1 MTRLIDKGSKSSRHG
16 YILSIDQSTSCTKA
30 LLFDGAGNLTCRFD
44 LPHRQIINERGW
56 VEHDTDEIWKNL
68 IGAVKGVLEKSG
80 VVKGEIAGAALSNQR
95 ETSIV
100 WDKSTGLPLYNAIV
114 WQCGRAEEIC
124 RRIASNGAEDLIK
137 RATGINL
144 SPYYSAGKIA
154 WVLENVDKA
163 RQAANKGVLCCSTI
177 DSWLIYMLT
186 DGEAV
191 KTDYSN
197 ASRSQLLNIHKLEWD
212 KDVCSLFGIDVAYLP
227 ELADSDDLFGYTDF
241 GGVLDR
247 KVPLHGVMGD
257 SHGALYAQGC
267 HEKGTVKATYGT
279 GSSVM
284 MNTGGTPAESKD
296 IVTSLAWRL
305 NGKVN
310 YVLEG
315 NINYTGAV
323 IKWLVENLGIMSSS
337 KEAES
342 LARKAKHVPGLYF
355 VPAFSGLGAP
365 YWDGNAR
372 AMISGMDRG
381 CGKAEI
387 VKAAEDCIVYQITDI
402 IRLMEREIKEPIKTL
417 RVDGGPTRDAYLMQ
431 FQADMA
437 DTEVRVPEFEELS
450 GMGPAY
456 VAGIALGI
464 YNAGDIFEKTPAA
477 SYVPSIAKEQREKL
491 YSGWR
496 EAVGR
501 VLVNSFSGVVSA

>member
-1 MTRLIDKGSKSSRHG
+1 MERTKMENTPRSRRHR

-30 LLFDGAGNLTCRFD
+30 LLFDESGDLTCRFD
-44 LPHRQIINERGW
+44 LPHRQIIDEHGW
-56 VEHDTDEIWKNL
+56 VEHSPYEIWENL
-68 IGAVKGVLEKSG
+68 TGAVKGVLEKSG
-80 VVKGEIAGAALSNQR
+80 VRDGEISGAALSNQR
-95 ETSIV
+95 ETSVV
-100 WDKSTGLPLYNAIV
+100 WDKSDGRPLYNAIV
-114 WQCGRAEEIC
+114 WQCGRAGEIC
-124 RRIASNGAEDLIK
+124 RRIASDGMEDLIK
-137 RATGINL
+137 KATGINL

-154 WVLENVDKA
+154 WVLENVAEA
-163 RQAANKGVLCCSTI
+163 RRAADKGVLCCSTI

-186 DGEAV
+186 GGEAI

-212 KDVCSLFGIDVAYLP
+212 GEICSLFGIDTEYLP
-227 ELADSDDLFGYTDF
+227 ELADSNALFGYTDF
-241 GGVLDR
+241 GGALNR

-257 SHGALYAQGC
+257 SQGALYAQGC
-267 HEKGTVKATYGT
+267 HEKSAVKVTYGT

-284 MNTGGTPAESKD
+284 MNTGETPAESGD

-305 NGKVN
+305 DGKVN

-323 IKWLVENLGIMSSS
+323 IKWLAEDLGLISSS

-342 LARKAKHVPGLYF
+342 LARGAKHVPGLYL

-372 AMISGMDRG
+372 AMIVGMDRG

-402 IRLMEREIKEPIKTL
+402 IRLMERGMKEPVKTL
-417 RVDGGPTRDAYLMQ
+417 RADGGPTRDSYLMQ

-437 DTEVRVPEFEELS
+437 DALVCVPKFEESS

-456 VAGIALGI
+456 AAGIALGV
-464 YNAGDIFEKTPAA
+464 YDAEGIFERTPAA
-477 SYVPSIAKEQREKL
+477 VYTPSMTKERRETL
-491 YSGWR
+491 YSGWK
-496 EAVGR
+496 EAIGR
-501 VLVNSFSGVVSA
+501 ALTNA

>member
-1 MTRLIDKGSKSSRHG
+1 
-16 YILSIDQSTSCTKA
+16 
-30 LLFDGAGNLTCRFD
+30 
-44 LPHRQIINERGW
+44 LPHRQIIDERRW
-56 VEHDTDEIWKNL
+56 VEHDPHEVWKNL

-80 VVKGEIAGAALSNQR
+80 VKSGEISGAALSNQR

-100 WDKSTGLPLYNAIV
+100 WDKSTGRPLYNAIV

-124 RRIASNGAEDLIK
+124 RRISANGAENLIK

-144 SPYYSAGKIA
+144 SPYYSAGKMA
-154 WVLENVDKA
+154 WVLENVAEA
-163 RQAANKGVLCCSTI
+163 RQAADKGVLCCSTI
-177 DSWLIYMLT
+177 DSWIVYMLT
-186 DGEAV
+186 DGKAI

-212 KDVCSLFGIDVAYLP
+212 EDVCSLFGINVGYLP
-227 ELADSDDLFGYTDF
+227 ELADSNDLFGYTDF
-241 GGVLDR
+241 GGTLDR

-267 HEKGTVKATYGT
+267 HEKGAVKATYGT

-284 MNTGGTPAESKD
+284 MNTGETPAESGD

-305 NGKVN
+305 GGKVN

-323 IKWLVENLGIMSSS
+323 IKWLEEDLGLISSS
-337 KEAES
+337 KEAEP
-342 LARKAKHVPGLYF
+342 LARRAKHVPGLYL

-372 AMISGMDRG
+372 AAVIGMDRG

-437 DTEVRVPEFEELS
+437 DAEVRVPKFEELS

-456 VAGIALGI
+456 AAGIALGI
-464 YNAGDIFEKTPAA
+464 YDADKIFKRTPAA
-477 SYVPSIAKEQREKL
+477 SYVPSMTKEERETL

-501 VLVNSFSGVVSA
+501 VLNSNPSSERT